1 MTDAL
6 RGWLS
11 RRPTRLLHW
20 APLGLILLAVAGA
33 FVVRWL
39 QTRPEPPA
47 VVGYSALLTQLD
59 QRSVASLT
67 IVPGD
72 EIRGTWARGAEGHA
86 AGSAFS
92 VDYPTTEVSP
102 LLARAERAG
111 TPVTLESPA
120 RGASGPWWN
129 LGIMALVLTAIGL
142 IARHQVRSATGG
154 GGETDLGVASRS
166 RTTFADV
173 AGQEGTVSEL
183 RELVQFL
190 KTPAAFLAVG
200 ARTPRGVLM
209 SGPPGTGKTLM
220 ARAIAGEAGVPF
232 YAISGSE
239 VTGFLIG
246 LGAARLKRLFAKARS
261 QGGVI
266 FIDEIDALGGRRGR
280 NRSHNEDDR
289 SLNQLLV
296 EMDGFTAR
304 EHVLVIGA
312 TNRTEDLDPALT
324 RPGRFDRAVHV
335 GLPTTAERE
344 AILRLHVRL
353 RGVPLAEDVDLAWL
367 ARLMPQTSGAE
378 LANLVNESAIAAA
391 REEARTVTWRH
402 VELAR
407 DRLLLGKER
416 TGFTA
421 TEDEWATVAVHEA
434 GHAIAG
440 LLFHP
445 EDGLHKV
452 TIQPRGQAMG
462 VAHFAPGEQV
472 MHTRRALEGQI
483 CKGLGGRAAE
493 AIVFGDDAVT
503 SGAKADL
510 QHTSRVAR
518 EMVYK
523 LGMGPTTGL
532 VAFDERAPAG
542 AMSGELHAAMDRDVQ
557 ALVEELYGRVT
568 KGLSRHRPALEALA
582 AALREHETLDGEAV
596 IAICASHGVPVSAV
610 APRRPTAP
618 TPVAM

>member
-1 MTDAL
+1 MTDAV
-6 RGWLS
+6 RRWAS
-11 RRPTRLLHW
+11 RRPAGSLRRT
-20 APLGLILLAVAGA
+20 AVVAA
-33 FVVRWL
+33 VVLVVGIVAVRFW
-39 QTRPEPPA
+39 QTRPTPPRLVA
-47 VVGYSALLTQLD
+47 YSTFLAALD
-59 QRSVASLT
+59 RKAVASLT
-67 IVPGD
+67 VAPGQ
-72 EIRGTWARGAEGHA
+72 ELRGIWSDRVVGDR
-86 AGSAFS
+86 AGQPFT
-92 VDYPTTEVSP
+92 VNYPTSEVSP
-102 LLARAERAG
+102 LLTRAERAG
-111 TPVTLESPA
+111 TPVTLVPA
-120 RGASGPWWN
+120 DG
-129 LGIMALVLTAIGL
+129 GIPGVARYLVLTLLVVGTYL
-142 IARHQVRSATGG
+142 LVRQQVRSATGVESDMG
-154 GGETDLGVASRS
+154 IASRS

-173 AGQEGTVSEL
+173 AGHEGTVAEL

-190 KTPAAFLAVG
+190 KTPDAFAAVG

-232 YAISGSE
+232 FAISGSE
-239 VTGFLIG
+239 VTGFLVG
-246 LGAARLKRLFAKARS
+246 LGAARLKALFAKARK

-296 EMDGFTAR
+296 ELDGFTVR

-312 TNRTEDLDPALT
+312 TNRTDDLDPALT

-335 GLPTTAERE
+335 GLPTTLERE
-344 AILRLHVRL
+344 AILRLHVDL
-353 RGVPLAEDVDLAWL
+353 RRVPLADDVDLAWL
-367 ARLMPQTSGAE
+367 ARLMPQTSGAD

-391 REEARTVTWRH
+391 RESAKAVTWHH

-416 TGFTA
+416 TGFRA
-421 TEDEWATVAVHEA
+421 TEDEWAAVAVHEA

-472 MHTRRALEGQI
+472 LHTRRALEGQI

-493 AIVFGDDAVT
+493 AIVFGDQAVT

-510 QHTSRVAR
+510 QHTTRVAR

-523 LGMGPTTGL
+523 LGMGERTGL
-532 VAFDERAPAG
+532 VAFDERATG
-542 AMSGELHAAMDRDVQ
+542 GDVSGELHAAMDRDVQ
-557 ALVEELYGRVT
+557 TLVEALYQRVT
-568 KGLSRHRPALEALA
+568 EGLTRHRPALDALA
-582 AALREHETLDGEAV
+582 AALRDHETLDGEAV
-596 IAICASHGVPVSAV
+596 LAICAEQGLATPAAS
-610 APRRPTAP
+610 PRRSPPLAP
-618 TPVAM
+618 LPIQG

>member
-1 MTDAL
+1 VPVDADL
-6 RGWLS
+6 VG
-11 RRPTRLLHW
+11 
-20 APLGLILLAVAGA
+20 AG
-33 FVVRWL
+33 V
-39 QTRPEPPA
+39 
-47 VVGYSALLTQLD
+47 
-59 QRSVASLT
+59 
-67 IVPGD
+67 
-72 EIRGTWARGAEGHA
+72 
-86 AGSAFS
+86 
-92 VDYPTTEVSP
+92 
-102 LLARAERAG
+102 
-111 TPVTLESPA
+111 
-120 RGASGPWWN
+120 
-129 LGIMALVLTAIGL
+129 LV
-142 IARHQVRSATGG
+142 RHQMRSATGG
-154 GGETDLGVASRS
+154 ESDLGVASRS

-173 AGQEGTVSEL
+173 AGHEGTVAEL
-183 RELVQFL
+183 RELVQFH
-190 KTPAAFLAVG
+190 KRPEAFAAVG

-220 ARAIAGEAGVPF
+220 ARAIAGEAGIPF

-239 VTGFLIG
+239 VTGFLVG
-246 LGAARLKRLFAKARS
+246 LGAARLKGLFAKARK

-296 EMDGFTAR
+296 EMDGFSVR

-312 TNRTEDLDPALT
+312 TNRTDDLDPALT

-335 GLPTTAERE
+335 GLPTTLERE

-353 RGVPLAEDVDLAWL
+353 RSVPLADDVDLAWL

-391 REEARTVTWRH
+391 REGARTVTWHH

-416 TGFTA
+416 TGFRA

-472 MHTRRALEGQI
+472 LHTRRALEGQI

-510 QHTSRVAR
+510 QHTTRVAR

-523 LGMGPTTGL
+523 LGMGATTGL
-532 VAFDERAPAG
+532 VAFDERG
-542 AMSGELHAAMDRDVQ
+542 SVGDVSGELHAAMDRDVR
-557 ALVEELYGRVT
+557 ALVDALYERVVA
-568 KGLSRHRPALEALA
+568 GLTRHRAALDTLA

-596 IAICASHGVPVSAV
+596 LALCAAEGLPVPAA
-610 APRRPTAP
+610 APRRPVLPAVTQD
-618 TPVAM
+618 

>member
-1 MTDAL
+1 MTDAF
-6 RGWLS
+6 RRWAS
-11 RRPTRLLHW
+11 RRPAGFLRRVMV
-20 APLGLILLAVAGA
+20 AAAAVL
-33 FVVRWL
+33 VI
-39 QTRPEPPA
+39 A
-47 VVGYSALLTQLD
+47 VVAVRLWQARPAPPTLVAYSTFLAALD
-59 QRSVASLT
+59 QKAVASLT
-67 IVPGD
+67 VVPGQ
-72 EIRGTWARGAEGHA
+72 ELRGVWSATVQGSR
-86 AGSAFS
+86 AGQPFTVS
-92 VDYPTTEVSP
+92 YPTTEVAT

-111 TPVTLESPA
+111 TPVTLAPPDGGSFGLVRILLFA
-120 RGASGPWWN
+120 LLL
-129 LGIMALVLTAIGL
+129 LGLGFLVRYQL
-142 IARHQVRSATGG
+142 RSATGG
-154 GGETDLGVASRS
+154 EADMGRASRS

-173 AGQEGTVSEL
+173 GGHEGTVAEL

-190 KTPAAFLAVG
+190 KAPAAFAAVG

-232 YAISGSE
+232 FAISGSE
-239 VTGFLIG
+239 VTGFLVG
-246 LGAARLKRLFAKARS
+246 LGAARLRALFSKARK

-266 FIDEIDALGGRRGR
+266 FIDEIDALGGRRGG

-289 SLNQLLV
+289 TLNQLLV
-296 EMDGFTAR
+296 EMDGFSAR

-312 TNRTEDLDPALT
+312 TNRTENLDPALT

-335 GLPTTAERE
+335 GLPTTLERE

-353 RGVPLAEDVDLAWL
+353 RGVPLDGDVDLAWL

-391 REEARTVTWRH
+391 REWATTVTWRH

-416 TGFTA
+416 TGFRA
-421 TEDEWATVAVHEA
+421 TEDEWAAVAVHEA

-472 MHTRRALEGQI
+472 LHTRRALEGQI

-493 AIVFGDDAVT
+493 AIVFGDQAVT

-510 QHTSRVAR
+510 QYTTRVAR

-523 LGMGPTTGL
+523 LGMGARTGL
-532 VAFDERAPAG
+532 VAFDDRG
-542 AMSGELHAAMDRDVQ
+542 SGGDVSGELHAAMDRDVRS
-557 ALVEELYGRVT
+557 LVEALYERVVE
-568 KGLSRHRPALEALA
+568 GLARHRPALDALA

-596 IAICASHGVPVSAV
+596 LALCATHGLSAQ
-610 APRRPTAP
+610 AAMPRRQAP
-618 TPVAM
+618 A

>member
-1 MTDAL
+1 VIETFRRWSTRRPAALWWAALAVTLALVAGVAL
-6 RGWLS
+6 RW
-11 RRPTRLLHW
+11 W
-20 APLGLILLAVAGA
+20 
-33 FVVRWL
+33 
-39 QTRPEPPA
+39 QTRPPSPA
-47 VVGYSALLTQLD
+47 LVAYSSFITALDSHAVADLT
-59 QRSVASLT
+59 V
-67 IVPGD
+67 VPGR
-72 EIRGTWARGAEGHA
+72 ELRGVWSRQV
-86 AGSAFS
+86 AGPRAGQPF
-92 VDYPTTEVSP
+92 VVEYPTTEVAP

-111 TPVTLESPA
+111 VPVTMESPGG
-120 RGASGPWWN
+120 RFPWVGPVVLW
-129 LGIMALVLTAIGL
+129 IVVLTAAGL
-142 IARHQVRSATGG
+142 VARRQLQLATGRG
-154 GGETDLGVASRS
+154 GDLAVRSRS
-166 RTTFADV
+166 RTTFRDV
-173 AGQEGTVSEL
+173 AGHDGTVAEL

-190 KTPAAFLAVG
+190 KLPDAFAAVG

-239 VTGFLIG
+239 VTGFLVG
-246 LGAARLKRLFAKARS
+246 LGAARIKQLFRTARRS
-261 QGGVI
+261 GGVI

-296 EMDGFTAR
+296 EMDGFTPR

-335 GLPTTAERE
+335 GLPTTIERE
-344 AILRLHVRL
+344 AILRLHVAL

-367 ARLMPQTSGAE
+367 ARLMPQASGAD

-391 REEARTVTWRH
+391 REGARTVSWQH

-416 TGFTA
+416 TGFSA
-421 TEDEWATVAVHEA
+421 TEDEWSTVALHEA

-462 VAHFAPGEQV
+462 VAHFAPGEPV
-472 MHTRRALEGQI
+472 LHTRRALEGQI

-493 AIVFGDDAVT
+493 EIVFGDAAVT

-510 QHTSRVAR
+510 QHTTRVAR

-523 LGMGPTTGL
+523 LGMGATTGL
-532 VAFDERAPAG
+532 VAFDDRASG
-542 AMSGELHAAMDRDVQ
+542 GDVSGELHAAMDRDVR
-557 ALVEELYGRVT
+557 ALIETLYQRVSD
-568 KGLSRHRPALEALA
+568 GLRQHRAALEALA
-582 AALREHETLDGEAV
+582 AALREQETLDGEAV
-596 IAICASHGVPVSAV
+596 LALCVEHGLPVPPA
-610 APRRPTAP
+610 APRRGKAGRRTAYPT
-618 TPVAM
+618 T

>member
-1 MTDAL
+1 
-6 RGWLS
+6 
-11 RRPTRLLHW
+11 
-20 APLGLILLAVAGA
+20 
-33 FVVRWL
+33 
-39 QTRPEPPA
+39 
-47 VVGYSALLTQLD
+47 
-59 QRSVASLT
+59 
-67 IVPGD
+67 
-72 EIRGTWARGAEGHA
+72 
-86 AGSAFS
+86 
-92 VDYPTTEVSP
+92 
-102 LLARAERAG
+102 
-111 TPVTLESPA
+111 
-120 RGASGPWWN
+120 
-129 LGIMALVLTAIGL
+129 
-142 IARHQVRSATGG
+142 
-154 GGETDLGVASRS
+154 
-166 RTTFADV
+166 
-173 AGQEGTVSEL
+173 
-183 RELVQFL
+183 
-190 KTPAAFLAVG
+190 
-200 ARTPRGVLM
+200 M

-232 YAISGSE
+232 FAISGSE
-239 VTGFLIG
+239 VTGFLVG
-246 LGAARLKRLFAKARS
+246 LGAARLKVLFGKARK

-280 NRSHNEDDR
+280 NRAHNEDDR

-296 EMDGFTAR
+296 EMDGFSVR
-304 EHVLVIGA
+304 EPVLVIGA
-312 TNRTEDLDPALT
+312 TNRTDDLDPALT
-324 RPGRFDRAVHV
+324 RPGRFDRAVYV
-335 GLPTTAERE
+335 GLPTTLERE

-353 RGVPLAEDVDLAWL
+353 RGVPLSDDVDLAWL

-391 REEARTVTWRH
+391 REQATIVTWHH

-416 TGFTA
+416 TGFRA

-472 MHTRRALEGQI
+472 LHTRRALEGQI

-493 AIVFGDDAVT
+493 AVVFGEDSVT

-510 QHTSRVAR
+510 QHTTRVAR

-523 LGMGPTTGL
+523 LGMGNRTGL
-532 VAFDERAPAG
+532 VAFDERG
-542 AMSGELHAAMDRDVQ
+542 SGGDVSGELHAAMDRDVQ
-557 ALVEELYGRVT
+557 ALIDALYDRVT
-568 KGLSRHRPALEALA
+568 LGLRRYRPALDALA

-596 IAICASHGVPVSAV
+596 LALCAQHDVPVSAA
-610 APRRPTAP
+610 APRRPSVAP
-618 TPVAM
+618 RG